1 MTQTKRVVSI
11 LSYQAFEFAFDDMN
25 MTLSQARDNTCGR
38 MVVSTKENEPSSCSS
53 YSAKTILNSVT
64 AGYAAGS
71 FGVLVGQPMD
81 TAKVWLQTKGATP
94 VSPAVPTTKS
104 NAVANNVST
113 GLTRPSSSSSSLTTT
128 SSSSAANNMSTLS
141 VPQERGFN
149 LRSIRALYSGV
160 SGPLMTVGMIQS
172 INFAIYD
179 SLRRVLHRRTHPDA
193 PDSAYLNTDSLAHVT
208 VSAMVAG
215 GVLACF
221 TSPLLVI
228 KTKQQIMEWNF
239 QKAFLDTVRSSKKS
253 ILSSFYV
260 GFGPHCV
267 AAVCG
272 RGIYF
277 YSYETLKRTFLQNRK
292 DGGEART
299 TMTVSLPER
308 CVSAALSGILCWS
321 IIFPFDALRSR
332 MYAQALSS
340 SSLTA
345 KSSWEMAKS
354 MYREQQSLRPF
365 YRGFAVTVLRAGPVA
380 ATVLPIYDT
389 TLEWLSR
396 DE

>member
-1 MTQTKRVVSI
+1 MQKRRRR
-11 LSYQAFEFAFDDMN
+11 LDLN
-25 MTLSQARDNTCGR
+25 MALSQESDNTCGI

-94 VSPAVPTTKS
+94 VVSPEVPTTTS
-104 NAVANNVST
+104 SAVANNVST
-113 GLTRPSSSSSSLTTT
+113 GLMRPSSSSSSLTTT
-128 SSSSAANNMSTLS
+128 SSSAANNMSTLT

-228 KTKQQIMEWNF
+228 KTKQQVMEWNF

-267 AAVCG
+267 AEVCG

-277 YSYETLKRTFLQNRK
+277 YSYETLKRLFLENRQG
-292 DGGEART
+292 GGEART

-332 MYAQALSS
+332 MYAQALS